1 MIVRDKIEKMDDL
14 DIDRIIMT
22 NDYGLEFDITN
33 FATTLGFY
41 ESIFSPFIVGEM
53 VFEDAQ
59 DLMTNLNIVG
69 REKSNLGLKHLLSI
83 LRSGRLI

>member
-22 NDYGLEFDITN
+22 NDYGLTFDITN

-41 ESIFSPFIVGEM
+41 ESIFNPFIVGEM
-53 VFEDAQ
+53 V
-59 DLMTNLNIVG
+59 LRT
-69 REKSNLGLKHLLSI
+69 LKI
-83 LRSGRLI
+83 